1 MTEHRTQSADPA
13 DAATGRHDA
22 DGHAPDSPASNG
34 AVADGPAVNGAAP
47 DALLGDDVVRDEVER
62 LGRLIRSARGERYS
76 LEALAARS
84 GVSAGLLSQI
94 ERGIGNPSF
103 QTLLRVAHA
112 LDIPVAKLL
121 AGGAE
126 RKPESEFVVRKHE
139 RRHITWPKEGMSW
152 DILSVPGQREF
163 TAMLG
168 RVPPQFTETAFY
180 NPRHYRGMVWSHVLK
195 GEVTVMIGDIQFTAG
210 PGDSYSGAHE
220 QIRWVH
226 NYTDEEAV
234 VLSLLIPGAF

>member
-1 MTEHRTQSADPA
+1 MTNHSTQGAGPTAADGAAANGAGPA
-13 DAATGRHDA
+13 DAF
-22 DGHAPDSPASNG
+22 
-34 AVADGPAVNGAAP
+34 
-47 DALLGDDVVRDEVER
+47 LGDDVVRDEVER
-62 LGRLIRSARGERYS
+62 LGRLIRSARGERFS

-112 LDIPVAKLL
+112 LDIPVSQLL
-121 AGGAE
+121 ADGTE
-126 RKPESEFVVRKHE
+126 HRPESSFLVRTHQ

-152 DILSVPGQREF
+152 EILSVPGQSEF

-168 RVPPQFTETAFY
+168 HVPPQFRETTFH
-180 NPRHYRGMVWSHVLK
+180 NPRHYRGKVWSHVLA
-195 GEVTVMIGDIQFTAG
+195 GEVTVLIDEVQFTAG
-210 PGDSYSGAHE
+210 VGDSYSATHE

-234 VLSLLIPGAF
+234 VLSLMVPGAF